1 MIYMCVCL
9 FVLHFWSQEM
19 ELPRNTGCFSLFQ
32 WTNHTS
38 KHACVCGKV
47 LEPPWHNFHVGTVIP
62 QAFAKETKIT
72 RHGNMLV
79 GGTLGGKSV
88 CWKTLAKAKCILKSM
103 GQEGALPLWES
114 TWKLKKNFM
123 LCLRGNLILTF
134 VDSQTINVIQF
145 AAGWIAL
152 QRYGEG
158 CVWHYQSKVY
168 HHDAWKMNMRLQLHV
183 AFNYRFRNGELIY
196 QVSQWSMLI
205 FCCRSAKVRGVHRIT
220 VGPGHV
226 SFVCLGMSFTA
237 HMMLQPWWNGRMACC
252 PPSWGGCARNLGTNL
267 PHNQWSMM
275 KQHWNCTVNNLQSEW
290 LKGRQTESCSVLFVL
305 PCVPLEYDSV
315 AACRMKNP
323 MRSGWCWTG
332 QSIPCGSSPWIQ
344 CWTTTRQALQVSFHD
359 RR

>member
-1 MIYMCVCL
+1 
-9 FVLHFWSQEM
+9 
-19 ELPRNTGCFSLFQ
+19 
-32 WTNHTS
+32 
-38 KHACVCGKV
+38 
-47 LEPPWHNFHVGTVIP
+47 
-62 QAFAKETKIT
+62 
-72 RHGNMLV
+72 MLV

-114 TWKLKKNFM
+114 TWKSKKIFM

-134 VDSQTINVIQF
+134 GDSQTINVIQF

-158 CVWHYQSKVY
+158 GVWHYQSKVY

-205 FCCRSAKVRGVHRIT
+205 CWCRSGKVRGVHRIT

-226 SFVCLGMSFTA
+226 SCVCLGMSFTA

-267 PHNQWSMM
+267 PHNQWSRRSMM
-275 KQHWNCTVNNLQSEW
+275 KQHWNCTVNNLQSAW
-290 LKGRQTESCSVLFVL
+290 LKGRPTESCSVLFVL
-305 PCVPLEYDSV
+305 PCLPLAYDIV

-359 RR
+359 RSWW